1 MRNLPHPAIALPF
14 GEQEMIRCGFS
25 NNNTPQIYMFMYM
38 KIITIMLALVVS
50 ISTQAQSLVFGTV
63 QDAFLKTPLPEAK
76 VSLLLAADSTVV
88 IDSIPVTKKFRDDG
102 TVREAQ
108 FMIKPEK
115 KTCKYLLRGS
125 LDGYEYGY
133 LPLTIDVSNE
143 GAIMLDDALELR
155 KVRQVNLHEVTVTA
169 TKVKMYYRGDTIVY
183 DATAFK
189 LPDGSMLDDL
199 IHQMPGVTID
209 EYGQIFVNGRKI
221 DELQLGSR
229 SFMRGNSKVLMENL
243 PYYTVKDIKVYDQDT
258 DLNRALNAQVEKK
271 KFVMDVNLK
280 PEHQIGYIAN
290 VEAAGGT
297 MERWL
302 GRGFLLGFTKHTR
315 YTLLGNSNNVNESRH
330 IGRSDHWTPDAVPQS
345 LLTTHSAAGEIDYQS
360 ADKNV
365 QENLTADFT
374 STREEGEM
382 VMSKELFLQGNPLQ
396 TIHQNSLAK
405 VQRLKV
411 GNRFKYIKPKGFKF
425 DSDAAFNYRSYSG
438 NSSILME
445 QFVDSLTIRQRTD
458 GFNDGKAWGANGYTR
473 IQPILKDIGKIHQ
486 YFRFTTSVDYSS
498 DENERAQ
505 RYRLEKF
512 VSPSTTNQ
520 HNASDYSM
528 RKLSVNTPIYYSLGG
543 NMNTVSLDINPSYSR
558 EKIHDWLYHPDTLLL
573 ASQIDMLRTM
583 TDHANSYDSKLQTY
597 KAGITLYLHRSQQ
610 MPTTSNKWGLA
621 VTEPLIDLYLT
632 FTPMHERLNYQRG
645 MIDTCATRNT
655 MRLDQRLEIKLFPK
669 KDYLSPILLRIHHY
683 EQNSPL
689 INQIAF
695 RDDAAPTVVRLGN
708 PNLKP
713 WNSVTYIKGEY
724 RNFRKTRCEYHAT
737 LHAGYIH
744 QDVSQAVS
752 FNPIT
757 GVYTYRP
764 ENIHGIY
771 DIKANGGV
779 LLMLDRERHW
789 TAESTVDGRFVHWL
803 DHAMVDGADESSL
816 NAVNTLT
823 LHDNAYIQ
831 YNKGTL
837 NIRATGDI
845 RWRHSEGKMYDFET
859 LNATDFQYGLSAR
872 YTLPR
877 LNTTFSAD
885 GTMYSRRGYGSSELN
900 TDDFVLNASIS
911 QPFLKGKLIARIEA
925 FDLLHQLSN
934 TQYTVNAQGRTET
947 WYRSLPHYVMVHLV
961 YHWNKNP
968 KRK

>member
-1 MRNLPHPAIALPF
+1 MKRN
-14 GEQEMIRCGFS
+14 
-25 NNNTPQIYMFMYM
+25 
-38 KIITIMLALVVS
+38 IITIIIALAAMS
-50 ISTQAQSLVFGTV
+50 ASAQGLVFGTV

-88 IDSIPVTKKFRDDG
+88 IDSIPITVKRRDDG

-108 FMIKPEK
+108 FMLQPEK
-115 KTCKYLLRGS
+115 KTCKYLLRGT
-125 LDGYEYGY
+125 LTGYEDGY
-133 LPLTIDVSNE
+133 LPLTIDAGNT
-143 GAIMLDDALELR
+143 GAIMLDDALEPR
-155 KVRQVNLHEVTVTA
+155 KIRQVNLQEVTVTA

-258 DLNRALNAQVEKK
+258 DLNRALNTQAEKK

-280 PEHQIGYIAN
+280 PEHQVGYIAN

-302 GRGFLLGFTKHTR
+302 GRAFLLGFTERTR

-374 STREEGEM
+374 STRDEGEM
-382 VMSKELFLQGNPLQ
+382 VRSKELFLQGNPLQ
-396 TIHQNSLAK
+396 TTHQNSLAK
-405 VQRLKV
+405 AQRLKV
-411 GNRFKYIKPKGFKF
+411 GNRFKYVKPKGFMF
-425 DSDAAFNYRSYSG
+425 DSDASLNYRSYSG
-438 NSSILME
+438 NSSTLME
-445 QFVDSLTIRQRTD
+445 QFVDSILTTRQRND
-458 GFNDGKAWGANGYTR
+458 GFNEGKSWDANGYAR
-473 IQPILKDIGKIHQ
+473 IQPILKPLGKIEQ
-486 YFRFTTSVDYSS
+486 YFRFSTSFDYSS

-505 RYRLEKF
+505 RYRTENF
-512 VSPSTTNQ
+512 VNPSTTDQ
-520 HNASDYSM
+520 HNATDYSL
-528 RKLSVNTPIYYSLGG
+528 RKFSIRTPIWYSLCGK
-543 NMNTVSLDINPSYSR
+543 MNRSFLDINPSYSR
-558 EKIHDWLYHPDTLLL
+558 EKTHDWLYHPDTLLL
-573 ASQIDMLRTM
+573 TSQIDMLRAT
-583 TDHANSYDSKLQTY
+583 TDPGNSYDSELQTY
-597 KAGITLYLHRSQQ
+597 KSRVSLQLRRLQHLPASKIVPFESDAEFL
-610 MPTTSNKWGLA
+610 
-621 VTEPLIDLYLT
+621 DLFLNI
-632 FTPMHERLNYQRG
+632 TPMHERLNYQRG
-645 MIDTCATRNT
+645 SLDTLVTRNT
-655 MRLDQRLEIKLFPK
+655 YRFEPELRIYLFAK
-669 KDYLSPILLRIHHY
+669 KDRHRPALIRLYHTEYNAPLVSLLSI
-683 EQNSPL
+683 
-689 INQIAF
+689 
-695 RDDAAPTVVRLGN
+695 RDDANPLVVRLGN
-708 PNLKP
+708 PDLKAYT
-713 WNSVTYIKGEY
+713 SQSTLEAEY
-724 RNFRKTRCEYHAT
+724 KDIRSARHNFYVSGYYAY
-737 LHAGYIH
+737 LHNK
-744 QDVSQAVS
+744 VSEAVS
-752 FNPIT
+752 FNPAT
-757 GVYTYRP
+757 SVYTYRP
-764 ENIHGIY
+764 ESVHGSY
-771 DIKANGGV
+771 DIRLKGGIFYTLDKNKYWTVEAN
-779 LLMLDRERHW
+779 LDALF
-789 TAESTVDGRFVHWL
+789 THWL
-803 DHAMVDGADESSL
+803 DHMMLAGETESHV
-816 NAVNTLT
+816 NAVNSLT
-823 LHDNAYIQ
+823 QHHKAYIQ
-831 YNKGTL
+831 YNKGML

-877 LNTTFSAD
+877 LNTTLSAD
-885 GTMYSRRGYGSSELN
+885 GNMYSRRGYGSSELN

-947 WYRSLPHYVMVHLV
+947 WYRSLPHYVMAHLV

-968 KRK
+968 KKK

>member
-1 MRNLPHPAIALPF
+1 
-14 GEQEMIRCGFS
+14 
-25 NNNTPQIYMFMYM
+25 M
-38 KIITIMLALVVS
+38 KRHIITIILTLAAMS
-50 ISTQAQSLVFGTV
+50 ASAQGLVFGRV
-63 QDAFLKTPLPEAK
+63 QDAFLKTPITEAK

-88 IDSIPVTKKFRDDG
+88 IDSIPITVKRRDDG

-108 FMIKPEK
+108 FMLQPEK
-115 KTCKYLLRGS
+115 KNCKYLLRGR
-125 LDGYEYGY
+125 LEGYEDGY
-133 LPLTIDVSNE
+133 LPLTIDASNT

-155 KVRQVNLHEVTVTA
+155 KIRQVNLQEVTVTA

-258 DLNRALNAQVEKK
+258 DLNRALNAQVERK

-302 GRGFLLGFTKHTR
+302 GRAFLLGFTERTR

-365 QENLTADFT
+365 KENLTADFT

-382 VMSKELFLQGNPLQ
+382 TMSKELFLQGNPLQ
-396 TIHQNSLAK
+396 NTHQNSLSKA
-405 VQRLKV
+405 QRLKV
-411 GNRFKYIKPKGFKF
+411 GNTFKYVKPDGFRF
-425 DSDAAFNYRSYSG
+425 NSDVALNYRTYSG
-438 NSSILME
+438 NSATLMD
-445 QFVDSLTIRQRTD
+445 QFVDSLTTRQRTN
-458 GFNDGKAWGANGYTR
+458 GFNDGKAWSVHAFAR
-473 IQPILKDIGKIHQ
+473 IDPKLKNIGKIRQ
-486 YFRFTTSVDYSS
+486 FFFSNPSFDYSL

-505 RYRLEKF
+505 RYRVENL
-512 VSPSTTNQ
+512 VHPSITNQ
-520 HNASDYSM
+520 YNATDYSL
-528 RKLSVNTPIYYSLGG
+528 RKIAVHAPINYSLEGSKREILLE
-543 NMNTVSLDINPSYSR
+543 VAPSYSR
-558 EKIHDWLYHPDTLLL
+558 ERTHDWLYHPDTLLL
-573 ASQIDMLRTM
+573 PSQIDMLRAT
-583 TDHANSYDSKLQTY
+583 TDPGNSYDSELQTY
-597 KAGITLYLHRSQQ
+597 KTGINLQLRHFQHLPASKIVPFESDAEFLDLFLH
-610 MPTTSNKWGLA
+610 
-621 VTEPLIDLYLT
+621 

-645 MIDTCATRNT
+645 QLDTLVTRNT
-655 MRLDQRLEIKLFPK
+655 LRFWPELRIYLFAK
-669 KDYLSPILLRIHHY
+669 KDRHRPALIRLYQIVNNTPLASLLSY
-683 EQNSPL
+683 
-689 INQIAF
+689 
-695 RDDAAPTVVRLGN
+695 RDDANPLVVRLGN
-708 PNLKP
+708 PNLK
-713 WNSVTYIKGEY
+713 SYTLQSTFEAEY
-724 RNFRKTRCEYHAT
+724 KDIRSASHNFYVSGFYGY
-737 LHAGYIH
+737 LHNK
-744 QDVSQAVS
+744 VLESVS
-752 FNPIT
+752 FNPAT

-764 ENIHGIY
+764 ENVHGTY
-771 DIKANGGV
+771 DIRLKGGIFYTLDKNKYWTTEANFDV
-779 LLMLDRERHW
+779 LF
-789 TAESTVDGRFVHWL
+789 THWL
-803 DHAMVDGADESSL
+803 DHAMLAGDTESQL
-816 NAVNTLT
+816 NAVNSLT
-823 LHDNAYIQ
+823 QHHNAYIQ
-831 YNKGTL
+831 YNKGAL
-837 NIRATGDI
+837 NVRATGDI

-877 LNTTFSAD
+877 INTTLSAD
-885 GTMYSRRGYGSSELN
+885 GNMYSRRGYGSSELN
-900 TDDFVLNASIS
+900 TDDFVLNASVS
-911 QPFLKGKLIARIEA
+911 QPFFKGKLIARIEA

-934 TQYTVNAQGRTET
+934 TQYAVNAQGRTET
-947 WYRSLPHYVMVHLV
+947 WYRSLPHYVMAHLV

-968 KRK
+968 KKSASM

>member
-1 MRNLPHPAIALPF
+1 M
-14 GEQEMIRCGFS
+14 
-25 NNNTPQIYMFMYM
+25 YMFR
-38 KIITIMLALVVS
+38 KIITLCLLAMLCGGV
-50 ISTQAQSLVFGTV
+50 QAQSLVFGTV

-76 VSLLLAADSTVV
+76 VSLLLAADSSVV
-88 IDSIPVTKKFRDDG
+88 IESIPVTAKRRDDG

-108 FMIKPEK
+108 FMLQPEK
-115 KTCKYLLRGS
+115 KTCKYLLRGR
-125 LDGYEYGY
+125 LEGYEDGY
-133 LPLTIDVSNE
+133 LPLTIDASNT
-143 GAIMLDDALELR
+143 GAIMLDDALEPR
-155 KVRQVNLHEVTVTA
+155 KIRQVNLQEVTVTA

-258 DLNRALNAQVEKK
+258 DLNRALNAQVERK

-302 GRGFLLGFTKHTR
+302 GRAFLLGFTERTR

-382 VMSKELFLQGNPLQ
+382 TMSKELFLQGNPLQ
-396 TIHQNSLAK
+396 NTHQNSLSKA
-405 VQRLKV
+405 QRLKV
-411 GNRFKYIKPKGFKF
+411 GNRFKYVKPKGFLF
-425 DSDAAFNYRSYSG
+425 NSDIAFNYRSYSG
-438 NSSILME
+438 NSSTLME
-445 QFVDSLTIRQRTD
+445 QFMDSLTIRQRTD
-458 GFNDGKAWGANGYTR
+458 GFNDGKAWGANGYAR

-512 VSPSTTNQ
+512 VNPSTTNQ
-520 HNASDYSM
+520 HNATDYSM
-528 RKLSVNTPIYYSLGG
+528 RKLSVNTPIYYSLER

-558 EKIHDWLYHPDTLLL
+558 EKTHDWLYHPDTLLM

-583 TDHANSYDSKLQTY
+583 ADHANSYDSELQAY
-597 KAGITLYLHRSQQ
+597 KAGITLNLHRSQH
-610 MPTTSNKWGLA
+610 MPTSSNKWGLA

-713 WNSVTYIKGEY
+713 WNSVTYIEGEY
-724 RNFRKTRCEYHAT
+724 GRLHLSSGKHTRH
-737 LHAGYIH
+737 LRH
-744 QDVSQAVS
+744 QGQWRGSPHVGQEQA
-752 FNPIT
+752 
-757 GVYTYRP
+757 
-764 ENIHGIY
+764 
-771 DIKANGGV
+771 
-779 LLMLDRERHW
+779 L
-789 TAESTVDGRFVHWL
+789 DGRKY
-803 DHAMVDGADESSL
+803 A
-816 NAVNTLT
+816 
-823 LHDNAYIQ
+823 
-831 YNKGTL
+831 
-837 NIRATGDI
+837 
-845 RWRHSEGKMYDFET
+845 
-859 LNATDFQYGLSAR
+859 
-872 YTLPR
+872 
-877 LNTTFSAD
+877 
-885 GTMYSRRGYGSSELN
+885 
-900 TDDFVLNASIS
+900 
-911 QPFLKGKLIARIEA
+911 
-925 FDLLHQLSN
+925 
-934 TQYTVNAQGRTET
+934 
-947 WYRSLPHYVMVHLV
+947 
-961 YHWNKNP
+961 
-968 KRK
+968 

>member
-1 MRNLPHPAIALPF
+1 MNKR
-14 GEQEMIRCGFS
+14 Q
-25 NNNTPQIYMFMYM
+25 
-38 KIITIMLALVVS
+38 IITIIIALAAA
-50 ISTQAQSLVFGTV
+50 ISAQAQGIVFGTV
-63 QDAFLKTPLPEAK
+63 QDAFLKTPLPKAK
-76 VSLLLAADSTVV
+76 VSLLLAADSSVV
-88 IDSIPVTKKFRDDG
+88 IESIPVTAKRRDDG

-108 FMIKPEK
+108 FMLQPEK
-115 KTCKYLLRGS
+115 KTCKYLLRGR
-125 LDGYEYGY
+125 LEGYEDGY
-133 LPLTIDVSNE
+133 LPLTIDASNT
-143 GAIMLDDALELR
+143 GAIMLDDALEPR
-155 KVRQVNLHEVTVTA
+155 KIRQVNLQEVTVTA

-258 DLNRALNAQVEKK
+258 DLNRALNAQVERK

-302 GRGFLLGFTKHTR
+302 GRAFLLGFTERTR

-345 LLTTHSAAGEIDYQS
+345 LLTTHSAAGEIDYLS

-374 STREEGEM
+374 STRDEGEM
-382 VMSKELFLQGNPLQ
+382 LRRSELFLQGNPLQ
-396 TIHQNSLAK
+396 TTHQNSLSKA
-405 VQRLKV
+405 QRLKV
-411 GNRFKYIKPKGFKF
+411 GNRFKYVKPKGFLF
-425 DSDAAFNYRSYSG
+425 NSDIAFNYRPYSG

-458 GFNDGKAWGANGYTR
+458 GFNDGKAWGVNGFAQ
-473 IQPILKDIGKIHQ
+473 IQPMLKPLGKTEQLLRI
-486 YFRFTTSVDYSS
+486 TTSFDFSS
-498 DENERAQ
+498 DENGRAQ
-505 RYRLEKF
+505 QFRVENF
-512 VSPSTTNQ
+512 VNPSTANQ
-520 HNASDYSM
+520 HNATDYSQH
-528 RKLSVNTPIYYSLGG
+528 KFSVHTPVNYSLVGK
-543 NMNTVSLDINPSYSR
+543 MNRLFVDINPSYSR
-558 EKIHDWLYHPDTLLL
+558 EKTCDWLYHPDTLQLP
-573 ASQIDMLRTM
+573 SQIDMLRAT
-583 TDHANSYDSKLQTY
+583 TDPNNSYDSELQTY
-597 KAGITLYLHRSQQ
+597 KTGISLQLRRLQHVPATKI
-610 MPTTSNKWGLA
+610 MPFEADVDFL
-621 VTEPLIDLYLT
+621 DLYLNI
-632 FTPMHERLNYQRG
+632 TPMHERLNYRRG
-645 MIDTCATRNT
+645 LLDTLVTRNSFRFEPRIDI
-655 MRLDQRLEIKLFPK
+655 RLFAK
-669 KDYLSPILLRIHHY
+669 KDRHRPALIRLSHTEFNAPLVSLLSI
-683 EQNSPL
+683 
-689 INQIAF
+689 
-695 RDDAAPTVVRLGN
+695 RDDANPLVVRLGN
-708 PNLKP
+708 PDLKAYT
-713 WNSVTYIKGEY
+713 SQSKFEAEY
-724 RNFRKTRCEYHAT
+724 KDIRSARHNFYVSGFYAY
-737 LHAGYIH
+737 LHNK
-744 QDVSQAVS
+744 VSEAVS
-752 FNPIT
+752 FNPAT

-764 ENIHGIY
+764 ESVHGSY
-771 DIKANGGV
+771 DIKVKGGIFYT
-779 LLMLDRERHW
+779 LDNNKYW
-789 TAESTVDGRFVHWL
+789 TVESNADALFTHWL
-803 DHAMVDGADESSL
+803 DHMMLSGDTESHV

-877 LNTTFSAD
+877 LNTTLSAD
-885 GTMYSRRGYGSSELN
+885 GNMYSRRGYGSSELN

-911 QPFLKGKLIARIEA
+911 QPFLKGKFIARIEA
-925 FDLLHQLSN
+925 FDILHQLSN

-947 WYRSLPHYVMVHLV
+947 CYRSLPHYVMAHLV
-961 YHWNKNP
+961 YHWNRQSS
-968 KRK
+968 KRKANLD

>member
-1 MRNLPHPAIALPF
+1 MFNSLRTICLLLMLHVSANS
-14 GEQEMIRCGFS
+14 FS
-25 NNNTPQIYMFMYM
+25 QG
-38 KIITIMLALVVS
+38 
-50 ISTQAQSLVFGTV
+50 LVFGTV

-76 VSLLLAADSTVV
+76 VSLLLATDSTVV
-88 IDSIPVTKKFRDDG
+88 IDSIPITKKFRDDG

-108 FMIKPEK
+108 FMLQPERLRVGDGTSGMK
-115 KTCKYLLRGS
+115 KTCKYLLRGT
-125 LDGYEYGY
+125 LEGYEDGY
-133 LPLTIDVSNE
+133 LPLTIDANE
-143 GAIMLDDALELR
+143 RRALMLDDALELR
-155 KVRQVNLHEVTVTA
+155 KVRQVNMNEVTVTA

-258 DLNRALNAQVEKK
+258 DLNRALNAQVERK

-280 PEHQIGYIAN
+280 QEHQVGYIAN

-302 GRGFLLGFTKHTR
+302 GRAFLLGFTERTR

-374 STREEGEM
+374 STRDEGEM
-382 VMSKELFLQGNPLQ
+382 LRRKELFLAGNPQQ
-396 TIHQNSLAK
+396 TTHQNSLSKA
-405 VQRLKV
+405 QRLKV
-411 GNRFKYIKPKGFKF
+411 GNTFKYVKPKGFMF
-425 DSDAAFNYRSYSG
+425 NSDVAFNYRSYSG
-438 NSSILME
+438 NSSTLME
-445 QFVDSLTIRQRTD
+445 QFVDSLTTRQRTE
-458 GFNDGKAWGANGYTR
+458 GFNDGKAWSTYVFAR
-473 IQPILKDIGKIHQ
+473 IRPMLKDIGKVKQ
-486 YFRFTTSVDYSS
+486 YSRFDVSFDYSS

-505 RYRLEKF
+505 RYRVENF
-512 VSPSTTNQ
+512 VNPSTTNQ
-520 HNASDYSM
+520 YNATDYSL
-528 RKLSVNTPIYYSLGG
+528 RKIAVHTPFSYSLSYKL
-543 NMNTVSLDINPSYSR
+543 NYMFLEVKPSYSR
-558 EKIHDWLYHPDTLLL
+558 EKTHDWLYHPDTLLL
-573 ASQIDMLRTM
+573 ASQIDMLRAT
-583 TDHANSYDSKLQTY
+583 TDPGNSYDSELKTY
-597 KAGITLYLHRSQQ
+597 KAGINLHLARYQHVAAKN
-610 MPTTSNKWGLA
+610 MPLEGDVNFL
-621 VTEPLIDLYLT
+621 DLFLN
-632 FTPMHERLNYQRG
+632 FTPMHERLSYQRG
-645 MIDTCATRNT
+645 PLDTLVTRNT
-655 MRLDQRLEIKLFPK
+655 FRFEPE
-669 KDYLSPILLRIHHY
+669 LRINLFAKKTRNPALIRLYHL
-683 EQNSPL
+683 ESNAPL
-689 INQIAF
+689 VSLLCI
-695 RDDAAPTVVRLGN
+695 RDDANPLVVRLGN
-708 PNLKP
+708 PDLKAYT
-713 WNSVTYIKGEY
+713 SQSTFEAEY
-724 RNFRKTRCEYHAT
+724 RDVRSARHNFHVSGFYAY
-737 LHAGYIH
+737 LHNR
-744 QDVSQAVS
+744 VSEAVS
-752 FNPIT
+752 FNPAT

-764 ENIHGIY
+764 ESVHGSY
-771 DIKANGGV
+771 DIKVKGGIFYT
-779 LLMLDRERHW
+779 LDKNKYW
-789 TAESTVDGRFVHWL
+789 TVESNADALFTHWL
-803 DHAMVDGADESSL
+803 DYIMLAGDTESHV

-845 RWRHSEGKMYDFET
+845 RWRHSEGKMYNFET
-859 LNATDFQYGLSAR
+859 LNAFDYRYGLSAR

-877 LNTTFSAD
+877 LNTTLSAD
-885 GTMYSRRGYGSSELN
+885 GNMYSRRGYGSSELN

-911 QPFLKGKLIARIEA
+911 QSFLKGKLIARIEA

-934 TQYTVNAQGRTET
+934 TQYSVNAQGRTET
-947 WYRSLPHYVMVHLV
+947 WYRSLPHYVMAHLV

-968 KRK
+968 KKSASM

>member
-1 MRNLPHPAIALPF
+1 
-14 GEQEMIRCGFS
+14 
-25 NNNTPQIYMFMYM
+25 MY
-38 KIITIMLALVVS
+38 KRHIITIILALAALTAS
-50 ISTQAQSLVFGTV
+50 AQGLVFGTV

-76 VSLLLAADSTVV
+76 VSLLLAADSSVV
-88 IDSIPVTKKFRDDG
+88 IESIPVTAKRRDDG

-108 FMIKPEK
+108 FMLQPEK
-115 KTCKYLLRGS
+115 KTCKYLLRGT
-125 LDGYEYGY
+125 LEGYEDGY
-133 LPLTIDVSNE
+133 LPLTIDASNE

-155 KVRQVNLHEVTVTA
+155 KIRQVNLQEVTVKA

-258 DLNRALNAQVEKK
+258 DLNRALNTQAEQK

-280 PEHQIGYIAN
+280 PEHQVGYIAN

-297 MERWL
+297 QDRWL
-302 GRGFLLGFTKHTR
+302 GRGFLLGFTERTR

-330 IGRSDHWTPDAVPQS
+330 IGRSNHWTPDAVPQS

-374 STREEGEM
+374 STRDEGEM
-382 VMSKELFLQGNPLQ
+382 VRSKELFLQGNPLQ
-396 TIHQNSLAK
+396 TTYQNSLSKA
-405 VQRLKV
+405 QRLKV
-411 GNRFKYIKPKGFKF
+411 GNTFKYIKPKGFMLN
-425 DSDAAFNYRSYSG
+425 SDVSFNYRSYSG
-438 NSSILME
+438 NSATLME
-445 QFVDSLTIRQRTD
+445 QFVDSLLTTRQRND
-458 GFNDGKAWGANGYTR
+458 GFNDGNTWGANGFAC
-473 IQPILKDIGKIHQ
+473 IMPMLKPIGKTEQLLRI
-486 YFRFTTSVDYSS
+486 TTSFDYSS
-498 DENERAQ
+498 DENERVQ
-505 RYRLEKF
+505 QYRTENF
-512 VSPSTTNQ
+512 VSPSIINQ
-520 HNASDYSM
+520 HNTTDFSL
-528 RKLSVNTPIYYSLGG
+528 RKFSVHTPINYSFVGK
-543 NMNTVSLDINPSYSR
+543 MNRLFLDINPSYSR

-573 ASQIDMLRTM
+573 ASQIDMLRAT
-583 TDHANSYDSKLQTY
+583 TDPTNSYDSELQTY
-597 KAGITLYLHRSQQ
+597 KTGISLQFRHLQHVPATKI
-610 MPTTSNKWGLA
+610 MPFEADVDFL
-621 VTEPLIDLYLT
+621 DLYLNII
-632 FTPMHERLNYQRG
+632 PMHERLNYQRG
-645 MIDTCATRNT
+645 LLDTLVTRNT
-655 MRLDQRLEIKLFPK
+655 FRFEPRLDIRLFAQ
-669 KDYLSPILLRIHHY
+669 KDRHRPALIRFSHTEFNAPLVSLLSI
-683 EQNSPL
+683 
-689 INQIAF
+689 
-695 RDDAAPTVVRLGN
+695 RDDANPLVVRLGN
-708 PNLKP
+708 PDLKAYT
-713 WNSVTYIKGEY
+713 SQSTLEAEY
-724 RNFRKTRCEYHAT
+724 KDIRSARHNFYVSGFYAY
-737 LHAGYIH
+737 LHNK
-744 QDVSQAVS
+744 VSEAVS
-752 FNPIT
+752 FNPAT
-757 GVYTYRP
+757 GIYTYRP
-764 ENIHGIY
+764 ESVHGSY
-771 DIKANGGV
+771 DIKVKGGIFYT
-779 LLMLDRERHW
+779 LDNNKYW
-789 TAESTVDGRFVHWL
+789 TVESNADALFTHWL
-803 DHAMVDGADESSL
+803 DHMMLSGDTESHV

-831 YNKGTL
+831 YNKGAL

-877 LNTTFSAD
+877 LNTTLSAD
-885 GTMYSRRGYGSSELN
+885 GNMYSRRGYGSSELN

-911 QPFLKGKLIARIEA
+911 YPFFKGKLIARIEA

-947 WYRSLPHYVMVHLV
+947 WYRSLPHYVMAHLV

-968 KRK
+968 KKK

>member
-1 MRNLPHPAIALPF
+1 MNKRQLVTIIIALA
-14 GEQEMIRCGFS
+14 S
-25 NNNTPQIYMFMYM
+25 LT
-38 KIITIMLALVVS
+38 A
-50 ISTQAQSLVFGTV
+50 QAQSLVFGTV
-63 QDAFLKTPLPEAK
+63 RDAFLKTPLPKAK
-76 VSLLLAADSTVV
+76 VSLLLAADSSVV
-88 IDSIPVTKKFRDDG
+88 IESIPVTAKRRDDG

-108 FMIKPEK
+108 FMLQPEK
-115 KTCKYLLRGS
+115 KTCKYLLRGT
-125 LDGYEYGY
+125 LEGYEDGY
-133 LPLTIDVSNE
+133 LPLAIDAGNK

-155 KVRQVNLHEVTVTA
+155 KIRQVNLQEVTVTA

-258 DLNRALNAQVEKK
+258 DLNRALNAQVERK

-302 GRGFLLGFTKHTR
+302 GRAFLLGFTERTR

-345 LLTTHSAAGEIDYQS
+345 LLTTHSAAGEIDYLS

-374 STREEGEM
+374 STRDEAEM
-382 VMSKELFLQGNPLQ
+382 LRRSELFLQGNPLQ
-396 TIHQNSLAK
+396 TTHQNSLSKA
-405 VQRLKV
+405 QRLKV
-411 GNRFKYIKPKGFKF
+411 VNRFKYVKPQGFMF
-425 DSDAAFNYRSYSG
+425 NSDAAFNYRSYSG
-438 NSSILME
+438 NSTTLME
-445 QFVDSLTIRQRTD
+445 QFVDSLTTRQRTD
-458 GFNDGKAWGANGYTR
+458 GFNDGKAWGVNGYAQ
-473 IQPILKDIGKIHQ
+473 IQPMLKPLGKTEQLLRI
-486 YFRFTTSVDYSS
+486 TTSFDFSS

-505 RYRLEKF
+505 QFRVENF
-512 VSPSTTNQ
+512 VNPSTANQ
-520 HNASDYSM
+520 HNATDYSQH
-528 RKLSVNTPIYYSLGG
+528 KFSVHTPVNYSLVGK
-543 NMNTVSLDINPSYSR
+543 MNRLFVDINPSYSH
-558 EKIHDWLYHPDTLLL
+558 EKTCDWLYHPDTLQLP
-573 ASQIDMLRTM
+573 SQIDMLRAT
-583 TDHANSYDSKLQTY
+583 TDPNNSYDSELQTY
-597 KAGITLYLHRSQQ
+597 KTGISLQLRRLQHVPATKI
-610 MPTTSNKWGLA
+610 MPFEADVDFL
-621 VTEPLIDLYLT
+621 DLYLNI
-632 FTPMHERLNYQRG
+632 TPMHERLNYRRG
-645 MIDTCATRNT
+645 LLDTLVTRNSF
-655 MRLDQRLEIKLFPK
+655 RFEPRIDIHLFAK
-669 KDYLSPILLRIHHY
+669 KDRHRPALIRLSHTEFNAPLVSLLSI
-683 EQNSPL
+683 
-689 INQIAF
+689 
-695 RDDAAPTVVRLGN
+695 RDDANPLVVRLGN
-708 PNLKP
+708 PDLKAYT
-713 WNSVTYIKGEY
+713 SQSKFEAEY
-724 RNFRKTRCEYHAT
+724 KDIRSARHNFYVSGFYAY
-737 LHAGYIH
+737 LHNK
-744 QDVSQAVS
+744 VSETVS
-752 FNPIT
+752 FNPAT

-764 ENIHGIY
+764 ESVHGSY
-771 DIKANGGV
+771 DIKVKGGIFYT
-779 LLMLDRERHW
+779 LDNNKYW
-789 TAESTVDGRFVHWL
+789 TVESNADALFTHWL
-803 DHAMVDGADESSL
+803 DHMMLSGDTESHV

-831 YNKGTL
+831 YNKGAL

-877 LNTTFSAD
+877 LNTTLSAD
-885 GTMYSRRGYGSSELN
+885 GNMYSRRGYGSSELN

-934 TQYTVNAQGRTET
+934 TQYSVNAQSRTET
-947 WYRSLPHYVMVHLV
+947 WYRSLPHYVMAHLV
-961 YHWNKNP
+961 YHWNRQSS
-968 KRK
+968 KRKANLD